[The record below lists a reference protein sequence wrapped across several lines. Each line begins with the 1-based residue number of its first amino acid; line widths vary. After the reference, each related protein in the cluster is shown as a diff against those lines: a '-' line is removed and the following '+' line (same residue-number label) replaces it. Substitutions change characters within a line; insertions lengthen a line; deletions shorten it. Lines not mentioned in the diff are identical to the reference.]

1 MKLADGGRMES
12 LNAETVNIVP
22 GVSMYSVLSRLNY
35 KPWYALAEY
44 VDNAVQSMIDR
55 RSALREL
62 HGDKYK
68 LVVTIEVS
76 HVEGG
81 QIVIRDNAGGIPLV
95 DFPRAF
101 RAAQI
106 PPNTRGLSEFGMGMK
121 SASCWFS
128 TMWTVRTSAIG
139 EEQTHIVRFDVSSI
153 VKDQIEQLDIFSVPA
168 KPEDHFT
175 EVTLSNLHRPLA
187 GRTMGKIRQ
196 HLTDIYR
203 VLVRSGDLE
212 LHLNG
217 VPLKY
222 DVPEVLK
229 APYYRDPEGANVVWS
244 KDIDFD
250 FGEGLSVTGFAAL
263 RETGSNSNAGFS
275 LFRRGRVIEGSGDE
289 GYRPSVIFGAGNSF
303 KSQRLFGELHL
314 SGFAVSHTKDGFQ
327 WDDNEHVFLE
337 LLLEELDA
345 SPMPLLKQA
354 LGFRKLEHNR
364 SLERNAEE
372 AIGSTASTL
381 QEHLPAAVDELVAL
395 GAEASPAILVG
406 LPAQHHRRVQFDHGD
421 RNWDMAVEIVGDP
434 LEHSWFTRSI
444 GLDDPG
450 SIRVTVR
457 LNSAHPFLVRFGQR
471 DSESLEVILRMAV
484 AMVVSEVLARQAGV
498 PMAGV
503 VGRNLNEVLS
513 RALSNP

>member
-1 MKLADGGRMES
+1 MKLAEGGRVEP
-12 LNAETVNIVP
+12 LNSDTINIVP

-55 RSALREL
+55 RQSLMKL
-62 HGDKYK
+62 HGDNYK
-68 LVVTIEVS
+68 LVVTIEIS
-76 HVEGG
+76 HAEGG
-81 QIVIRDNAGGIPLV
+81 QIVIRDNAAGIPLA

-128 TMWTVRTSAIG
+128 SMWSVRTSALG
-139 EEQTHIVRFDVSSI
+139 EDKCNSVRFDVSNI
-153 VKDQIEQLDIFSVPA
+153 VKDQIEELEVFSVPA
-168 KPEDHFT
+168 EPGDHFT

-203 VLVRSGDLE
+203 VLIRKGDLE
-212 LHLNG
+212 LHFNG
-217 VPLKY
+217 APLRY
-222 DVPEVLK
+222 DDPEVLT
-229 APYYRDPEGANVVWS
+229 APYYRDPDGPDLVWS
-244 KDIDFD
+244 KEIDFD
-250 FGEGLSVTGFAAL
+250 FGDGLSVTGFAAL

-289 GYRPSVIFGAGNSF
+289 GYRPAPIFGAGNSF

-314 SGFAVSHTKDGFQ
+314 AGFAVSHTKDGFQ

-337 LLLEELDA
+337 LLQEELDA
-345 SPMPLLKQA
+345 SPLPLLKQA

-372 AIGSTASTL
+372 AISSTASTL
-381 QEHLPAAVDELVAL
+381 QTNLPAVVDELVAL
-395 GAEASPAILVG
+395 GAESGPEGVAG
-406 LPAQHHRRVQFDHGD
+406 LPAQHHRRVQFDHGN

-434 LEHSWFTRSI
+434 MESSWFTRSI
-444 GLDDPG
+444 NLDDPG
-450 SIRVTVR
+450 SICVTVR
-457 LNSAHPFLVRFGQR
+457 LNSAHPFLIRFGQR

-484 AMVVSEVLARQAGV
+484 ALVVSEVLARQAGV

-513 RALSNP
+513 RALSKP

>member
-1 MKLADGGRMES
+1 MRQAEGGRVES
-12 LNAETVNIVP
+12 LDTETINIVP

-55 RSALREL
+55 RPALLEL
-62 HGDKYK
+62 HGDQYR
-68 LVVTIEVS
+68 LVVSIEVS
-76 HVEGG
+76 HSEGG
-81 QIVIRDNAGGIPLV
+81 RIVIRDNAGGIPLA

-106 PPNTRGLSEFGMGMK
+106 PPNTTGLSEFGMGMK

-139 EEQTHIVRFDVSSI
+139 EEQSHAVRFDVSSI
-153 VKDQIEQLDIFSVPA
+153 VKDQIEELGIFSAPA

-175 EVTLSNLHRPLA
+175 EVILSNLHRPLA

-203 VLVRSGDLE
+203 VLIRRGDLE
-212 LHLNG
+212 LRFNG
-217 VPLKY
+217 TPLEY
-222 DVPEVLK
+222 DLPEVLT
-229 APYYRDPEGANVVWS
+229 APYYRDAQGIDLVWS
-244 KDIDFD
+244 KDIAFD
-250 FGEGLSVTGFAAL
+250 FGDGLSVTGFAAL

-289 GYRPSVIFGAGNSF
+289 GYRPSAIFGAGNSF

-327 WDDNEHVFLE
+327 WDDNEHAFLE

-345 SPMPLLKQA
+345 TPLPLLRQA

-372 AIGSTASTL
+372 AVNSTASTL
-381 QEHLPAAVDELVAL
+381 QENLPAAVDELIVL
-395 GAEASPAILVG
+395 GTESSPTIVVG
-406 LPAQHHRRVQFDHGD
+406 TPAQHHRRIQFAHGD
-421 RNWDMAVEIVGDP
+421 RNWEMAVEIVGDP
-434 LEHSWFTRSI
+434 SERSWFTRSI
-444 GLDDPG
+444 DLDDPG
-450 SIRVTVR
+450 FIRVTVR

-498 PMAGV
+498 QMAGV